1 MSKRFEIPSI
11 EELVILQH
19 NELIKYKKELSQL
32 EKKNNTLD
40 RHLIISMKSSISQL
54 EEALSKYQSTI
65 RDEKLKQIGI

>member
-40 RHLIISMKSSISQL
+40 RNLIISMKSSISQL

>member
-32 EKKNNTLD
+32 EKKNPLD

>member
-11 EELVILQH
+11 EELVISQH

-32 EKKNNTLD
+32 EKKNNPLD
-40 RHLIISMKSSISQL
+40 RNLIISMKSSISQL

>member
-32 EKKNNTLD
+32 EKKNPLD
-40 RHLIISMKSSISQL
+40 I
-54 EEALSKYQSTI
+54 
-65 RDEKLKQIGI
+65 

>member
-11 EELVILQH
+11 EELVILHH
-19 NELIKYKKELSQL
+19 NELIKYKEELSQL
-32 EKKNNTLD
+32 DKKNNPLD

>member
-1 MSKRFEIPSI
+1 MSKKIEIPSI

-32 EKKNNTLD
+32 EEKNNPLD
-40 RHLIISMKSSISQL
+40 RHLIIGLKRSMSQL

-65 RDEKLKQIGI
+65 REEKLKQLGI